1 LIFLSL
7 GVLGFSSLNCSGP
20 QKQNSSSENNL
31 SSPKTTS
38 LGERLTTQGNNSQ
51 VFYHSSGTRFL
62 FVSSNRNNHTEKQV
76 YEYDFK
82 SQKERRVTFNDG
94 IAQWPAYLQDS
105 QVVYSSNT
113 DALKEYP
120 PRLYKELHEKNW
132 APFDIYSSDLFGN
145 GIKRWTEALEADTHP
160 TPWKDSFVFLKQR
173 PSAPDLQT
181 ANGKVLYRSTGSLLK
196 LEAHPKSNQIYALE
210 QPISSEKRRLIVV
223 TEGQKEP
230 KVLLESPDLVDF
242 SLGKSSGG
250 VLVLMQNKLV
260 NMDPAKM
267 CFVNLKVFKKD
278 EVQSATWSPDEKT
291 VILESKS
298 EGSSHLY
305 LWNFPTQRGECES
318 LI

>member
-1 LIFLSL
+1 MIVLSSA
-7 GVLGFSSLNCSGP
+7 VLGFSTLNCSGP
-20 QKQNSSSENNL
+20 QKQNSSSENTL
-31 SSPKTTS
+31 STPKITS
-38 LGERLTTQGNNSQ
+38 LGERLTTQGSNSQ
-51 VFYHSSGTRFL
+51 VFFHPSGARFV
-62 FVSSNRNNHTEKQV
+62 FVSSNRNSHTEKQV

-94 IAQWPAYLQDS
+94 IAQWPSYLQDS

-120 PRLYKELHEKNW
+120 PRLYRDLHEKNW

-160 TPWKDSFVFLKQR
+160 TPWKDNFVFLKQR

-196 LEAHPKSNQIYALE
+196 IEVHPKSHQIYALE
-210 QPISSEKRRLIVV
+210 QPLNSDKRRLLMI

-230 KVLLESPDLVDF
+230 KMILETQDLVDF
-242 SLGKSSGG
+242 SLGKTWGG
-250 VLVLMQNKLV
+250 ILLLMKEKIV

-267 CFVNLKVFKKD
+267 CFVTLKNFKKD
-278 EVQSATWSPDEKT
+278 EVQSATWSTDEKM
-291 VILESKS
+291 VVLESRF

-305 LWNFPTQRGECES
+305 LWNFPTQRGECEP
-318 LI
+318 LN